1 MLTVISVLVLLFALV
16 MVFVYPSLRKED
28 VQDRHGFKR
37 KSPHFLLMW
46 NKRNRWAMFI
56 FGLIGILFDKS
67 TYFARESNQYYV
79 LSKFTGHRSSFMT
92 PGLKFMIP
100 FSTVE
105 EWSKFIDIKAVPTD
119 SEGNPVLQP
128 NERLEDI
135 EGPILGG
142 VKVRF
147 SDRVTGDVYL
157 TVRFEL
163 PSDEDD
169 FIKLVETYKSPR
181 NLINIALIPTIS
193 EQLTNVSY
201 MYSADQYV
209 SGAASDYKATVED
222 ALKNGAF
229 VVRQVEFNDTIYAP
243 EILTLDS
250 LSKRPRRIQEVRK
263 LTKNTK
269 VLENGIPKRTPHEI
283 NISKIV
289 TASVIISDVDPEA
302 AFMAKLTQQRDLS
315 AEKIIEIQKIETA
328 AAAQQRIIAEGERD
342 KAAERVD
349 QEKAQVAK
357 LISIETQVKE
367 EESKRQLA
375 EIAVQTAELQAKAT
389 LTRERAQ
396 AEANRLKVAAGLTP
410 QEKALWEYR
419 RDSVT
424 SANLSK
430 MSTPQIVI
438 MGADGKG
445 GGDLTNSLI
454 QAEMAK
460 KLLNKQ

>member
-1 MLTVISVLVLLFALV
+1 MLTVISVLVLIFALV

-28 VQDRHGFKR
+28 VQDRHGYIKR
-37 KSPHFLLMW
+37 KAPHFLLMW
-46 NKRNRWAMFI
+46 DKRNRNMLFV
-56 FGLIGILFDKS
+56 FGLLGILLDQS
-67 TYFARESNQYYV
+67 TYFAREGNQYWV
-79 LSKFTGHRSSFMT
+79 LSKTGQRTSFMT
-92 PGLKFMIP
+92 PGLKFMMP
-100 FSTVE
+100 FSDVQ
-105 EWSKFIDIKAVPTD
+105 EWSKFIDIKAIPVD
-119 SEGNPVLQP
+119 SLGNPVLQP

-147 SDRVTGDVYL
+147 SDRVAGDVYL

-163 PSDEDD
+163 PSNEDD

-209 SGAASDYKATVED
+209 SGAASDYKATIED
-222 ALKNGAF
+222 ALKFGGF
-229 VVRQVEFNDTIYAP
+229 VVKQVEFMDTIYAP
-243 EILTLDS
+243 ELLTVDS
-250 LSKRPRRIQEVRK
+250 LVSKPRRIQEIRK

-283 NISKIV
+283 NISKII
-289 TASVIISDVDPEA
+289 TASVIISDVDPEG
-302 AFMAKLTQQRDLS
+302 AFMDKLTQQRDLS

-328 AAAQQRIIAEGERD
+328 AAAQLRIIAEGERD
-342 KAAERVD
+342 KAKERVD
-349 QEKAQVAK
+349 QEKAQVSK
-357 LISIETQVKE
+357 LINIETQVKE